1 MNGPLNTERKVT
13 VSSDTAT
20 ALRKERNALRRE
32 RDLLLAVVTPLVD
45 KAEASVLY
53 WKAIRDR
60 EWLTRAEWP
69 SKRPENDAHRAQFE
83 AAVHENSRLIHEAD
97 ERHAA
102 AFRAYRATLG
112 RVPRHRIKAA
122 GGHQP
127 APLDQHPTTPQKGAP
142 Q

>member
-1 MNGPLNTERKVT
+1 MNARSNIERKVT

-20 ALRKERNALRRE
+20 ALRKECNALWRE

-69 SKRPENDAHRAQFE
+69 SKRP
-83 AAVHENSRLIHEAD
+83 
-97 ERHAA
+97 
-102 AFRAYRATLG
+102 
-112 RVPRHRIKAA
+112 
-122 GGHQP
+122 
-127 APLDQHPTTPQKGAP
+127 
-142 Q
+142 